1 MDNSNSNSNSNMHG
15 LVSGVYIYNDGRLDE
30 MNNKMYERNIPSV
43 NLQPQYSSRPASTKY
58 GYMQI
63 LDQRQVSTTPLQT
76 YGTYSTK
83 SVFNPGN
90 AQAPWS
96 GFSNNINT
104 ESTLRNQFFALQN
117 CEQSE
122 YVPSSNSDLYQTK
135 IDYKPV
141 QQNHPLL
148 FEKSDLAPFNPNTDN
163 IGNSLFNNHTRN
175 QLKET

>member
-1 MDNSNSNSNSNMHG
+1 MH
-15 LVSGVYIYNDGRLDE
+15 YIHTC
-30 MNNKMYERNIPSV
+30 
-43 NLQPQYSSRPASTKY
+43 STH
-58 GYMQI
+58 
-63 LDQRQVSTTPLQT
+63 T

>member
-1 MDNSNSNSNSNMHG
+1 MW
-15 LVSGVYIYNDGRLDE
+15 IIQK
-30 MNNKMYERNIPSV
+30 NK
-43 NLQPQYSSRPASTKY
+43 KY

-63 LDQRQVSTTPLQT
+63 LDQRRSSVTPLQS
-76 YGTYSTK
+76 YGTYSTS

-104 ESTLRNQFFALQN
+104 ESILRNQFFALQN

-122 YVPSSNSDLYQTK
+122 YVPSSTSDLYQTK

-148 FEKSDLAPFNPNTDN
+148 FEKSDLVPFNPNTSN
-163 IGNSLFNNHTRN
+163 VGNNLFNNHTRN

>member
-1 MDNSNSNSNSNMHG
+1 MDNSNMHG
-15 LVSGVYIYNDGRLDE
+15 VISGVYICNDGRLDE
-30 MNNKMYERNIPSV
+30 MNYKMYESNIPSA
-43 NLQPQYSSRPASTKY
+43 NLQPQYSIRPTSTKY
-58 GYMQI
+58 GYVQI
-63 LDQRQVSTTPLQT
+63 LDQRQSSVTPLQS
-76 YGTYSTK
+76 YGTYSTS

-104 ESTLRNQFFALQN
+104 ESILRNQFFALQN

-122 YVPSSNSDLYQTK
+122 YVPSSTSDLYQTK

-148 FEKSDLAPFNPNTDN
+148 FEKPDLAPFNPNTSN
-163 IGNSLFNNHTRN
+163 VGNNLFNNHTRN